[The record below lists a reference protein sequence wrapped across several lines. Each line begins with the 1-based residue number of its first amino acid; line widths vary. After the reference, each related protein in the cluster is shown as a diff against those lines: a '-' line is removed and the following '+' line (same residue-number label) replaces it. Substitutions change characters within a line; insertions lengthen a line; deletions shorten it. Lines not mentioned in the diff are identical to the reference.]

1 MIAES
6 LFLGHMIVSYY
17 GPGFAGRPMA
27 NGQRFDPQSMVCA
40 HKYFK
45 FGTKLEVKNPRTG
58 KSVLVVVKD
67 RGPYVHGR
75 DLDLSQGAFSKIFNI
90 SSGVNRAIVRK
101 IL

>member
-1 MIAES
+1 MIAEG
-6 LFLGHMIVSYY
+6 LLLGQMIVSYY

-27 NGQRFDPQSMVCA
+27 NGQRFDPQAMVCA

-45 FGTKLEVKNPRTG
+45 FGTKLEVKNPRNGQT
-58 KSVLVVVKD
+58 VIVTVKD

-75 DLDLSQGAFSKIFNI
+75 DLDLSQGAFSKIFSL

-101 IL
+101 LL